1 MSCTEFNERVLAACI
16 GGGTVF
22 AGPDCTRA
30 VLLDEA
36 VARRCIHEEN
46 GLNWPPFS
54 HYLCR
59 SPRDRT
65 LDGVCAP
72 APGGGGVAPVAGAA
86 VQAAP
91 VADNWTM
98 GPVGVAGTA
107 VTALAV
113 GALGQSARAKRNKPR
128 SVFELPETNPLFK
141 GDSLR
146 DSLRGASSDDP
157 QETDRT
163 ITTMNKKQLRAE
175 VAKNQDQVVELQ
187 AQNEDLEKQYQHQ
200 KRALQIFA
208 ELNAKENLTD
218 QFGAS
223 LAHVAVTPPTIDQ
236 HGEARFQFPLD
247 TRLARKVKLAFM
259 PQLRRKPQQLSDV
272 SLHLK
277 FTDLEPPPEQS
288 TTHKGSSRRGL
299 ASLRR
304 NLTGNALQRTQS
316 VPVDRHAQLEPP
328 GLGGAHGRKAP
339 A

>member
-1 MSCTEFNERVLAACI
+1 MSCAEFNQRVLAACI

-36 VARRCIHEEN
+36 AARRCIHEEN

-72 APGGGGVAPVAGAA
+72 APGGHGAAPLAGAA

-98 GPVGVAGTA
+98 GPVGVAGAA
-107 VTALAV
+107 VAGLAA
-113 GALGQSARAKRNKPR
+113 GARGQAARAKWNKPR
-128 SVFELPETNPLFK
+128 GPFELPETNPVFQ
-141 GDSLR
+141 R
-146 DSLRGASSDDP
+146 
-157 QETDRT
+157 
-163 ITTMNKKQLRAE
+163 
-175 VAKNQDQVVELQ
+175 
-187 AQNEDLEKQYQHQ
+187 NEDLEKQYQHQ

-208 ELNAKENLTD
+208 EVHAKENLTD

-247 TRLARKVKLAFM
+247 TRLGQQLKVAFL
-259 PQLRRKPQQLSDV
+259 PQLQLQQKPQLLSDV
-272 SLHLK
+272 SLHVK
-277 FTDLEPPPEQS
+277 FTNPESPPEQS
-288 TTHKGSSRRGL
+288 TTHKGPSARGL
-299 ASLRR
+299 ASLWR
-304 NLTGNALQRTQS
+304 NRTGNALQRTQS
-316 VPVDRHAQLEPP
+316 VPVDRHAQPEPP
-328 GLGGAHGRKAP
+328 GLGGVHGRLAP
-339 A
+339 V